1 MQQLTREINKKQY
14 ERALNNHNYIADEDK
29 KDVFTVSEIYGY
41 GIYYSR
47 VFKKDNKYYVQ
58 FRIGDTCD

>member
-14 ERALNNHNYIADEDK
+14 ERALNSHNYIADEDE

-41 GIYYSR
+41 GVYYSR

>member
-14 ERALNNHNYIADEDK
+14 ERALNNHNYIADEDE
-29 KDVFTVSEIYGY
+29 KDVFTASEIYGY
-41 GIYYSR
+41 GVYYSR
-47 VFKKDNKYYVQ
+47 VFKKDDKYYVQ

>member
-41 GIYYSR
+41 GVYYSR
-47 VFKKDNKYYVQ
+47 VFKKDDKYYVQ

>member
-1 MQQLTREINKKQY
+1 MQQLTREIDKKQY
-14 ERALNNHNYIADEDK
+14 ERALNNHNYIADEDE

-41 GIYYSR
+41 GVYYSR